1 MSKYSVGIRSVGSY
15 LGHCTPFVHNGTIRS
30 TNNVSNTEHEINFPY
45 VTRKIIIRNHQ
56 TNPGKY
62 INVAFH
68 STASV
73 PSTPNRHTI
82 PVSPGGKVTLDVK
95 TDKVFLT
102 AANANGFS
110 AAGFSIKYSIM
121 AELTN
126 IPTGSMYELTGSGLT
141 E

>member
-30 TNNVSNTEHEINFPY
+30 FNNTSNTEHEINFPY
-45 VTRKIIIRNHQ
+45 VTRRIIVKNHQ
-56 TNPGKY
+56 TNPAKY

-82 PVSPGGKVTLDVK
+82 PVAPGSQVTLDVK

-102 AANANGFS
+102 AARPNGVS
-110 AAGFSIKYSIM
+110 APGFSIKYSIL

-126 IPTGSMYELTGSGLT
+126 IPTASMYALDGPGLT